1 MDTREF
7 TKEYRMSHWAKII
20 KEQKES
26 GLSAKSYCANSGIRE
41 NQFYYWQKKLREAAC
56 EELMK
61 VQGTPSK
68 LAPSGFIEVKPPL
81 RSALSPTTSNHG
93 QLSVETSEIRIT
105 AGGDYP
111 MDKLIAVL
119 REVTR

>member
-7 TKEYRMSHWAKII
+7 TKEYRMTHWANII
-20 KEQKES
+20 KEQKKS

-61 VQGTPSK
+61 VQGTSSE

-81 RSALSPTTSNHG
+81 RSALSPTTSSHS
-93 QLSVETSEIRIT
+93 QLSIEAIGVKIT

-111 MDKLIAVL
+111 VDKLLAVL

>member
-7 TKEYRMSHWAKII
+7 ANEYRLSHWAGII

-26 GLSAKSYCANSGIRE
+26 GLSAKAYCTNSGIRE

-56 EELMK
+56 EGLMK
-61 VQGTPSK
+61 EQGASTCLTP
-68 LAPSGFIEVKPPL
+68 PGFIEVKPPL
-81 RSALSPTTSNHG
+81 RSALSPTTSNHSH
-93 QLSVETSEIRIT
+93 LSIEAIGVKIT

-111 MDKLIAVL
+111 VDKLLAVL